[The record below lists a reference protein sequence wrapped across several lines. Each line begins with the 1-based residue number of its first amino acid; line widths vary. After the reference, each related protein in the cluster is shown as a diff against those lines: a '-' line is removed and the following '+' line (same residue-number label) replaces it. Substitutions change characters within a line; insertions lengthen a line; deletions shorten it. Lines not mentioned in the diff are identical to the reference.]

1 MLRSLSSS
9 LKVAADDAGRWLLWS
24 QVMKVAGM
32 CLSLFVLGFCVSSC
46 SKAKSVPPSAPRPLS
61 EYQYTGFDKKGD
73 KIVEGRL
80 AITSREGEHIKC
92 EWRLSKIGNPE
103 RIGPQTGTGECIGLM
118 TEDKLFINLNPNM
131 VDNNVNLKGQVKDG
145 SYSGTWSYDGYAPG
159 INKGTFE
166 AVKK

>member
-1 MLRSLSSS
+1 
-9 LKVAADDAGRWLLWS
+9 
-24 QVMKVAGM
+24 MKVTRIY
-32 CLSLFVLGFCVSSC
+32 LFLFVLGFCVSSC
-46 SKAKSVPPSAPRPLS
+46 SKAKSVQPVPTRPLT

-80 AITSREGEHIKC
+80 AITSREGDHIKC
-92 EWRLSKIGNPE
+92 EWQFSKIGNPQN
-103 RIGPQTGTGECIGLM
+103 IGPQVGTGECIGLM
-118 TEDKLFINLNPNM
+118 TEDNLFINLNPNM

-145 SYSGTWSYDGYAPG
+145 NYSGTWSHDGYAPG